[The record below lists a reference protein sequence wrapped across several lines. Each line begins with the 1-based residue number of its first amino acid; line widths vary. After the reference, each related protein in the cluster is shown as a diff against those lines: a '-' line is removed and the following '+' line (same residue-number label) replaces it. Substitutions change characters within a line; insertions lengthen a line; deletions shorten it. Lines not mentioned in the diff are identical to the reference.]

1 MTTGSETTAE
11 AQPMDTLGSMS
22 QDQFYDLWGAA
33 AQRAN
38 AMTAAGQEPRRH
50 HLVPRFYID
59 RWAVNERVRVVDL
72 VRNRY
77 AYETS
82 PSQAAIETDFYR
94 LEQADAHVSP
104 VFWEA
109 WLSEVEGKASATIAR
124 IDAEGMAGM
133 DEEGHHWLCLFLA
146 VQMTRSRSARFL
158 RRAMFVEQ
166 MARVM
171 EFGGPSQ
178 LAREL
183 SDGGREFTSEDLD
196 QLVADV
202 ERFRADPNQLP
213 FPREEDLEMSASTAT
228 HSAGILSTRHIALYR
243 TTRAIITCDE
253 PVVELH
259 EDMASPALLGGVW
272 GAPIF
277 AFPFSS
283 NTVLALYRK
292 DLDPPLEPGSTL
304 TALETADLNSAILAN
319 AYSFAIARAG
329 DPIAERLYLP
339 EAPVRVRSERYN
351 SADGAESLFR
361 FWTPRRWEGRRDAP
375 KRVVTRW
382 WPDEVP
388 PAPRPTVEEEAILES
403 WSRE

>member
-1 MTTGSETTAE
+1 
-11 AQPMDTLGSMS
+11 MDTLNRMS
-22 QDQFYDLWGAA
+22 SDQPYNLWEVA
-33 AQRAN
+33 AQRAD

-59 RWAVNERVRVVDL
+59 RWAVNARVRVVDL
-72 VRNRY
+72 VRDRN

-82 PSQAAIETDFYR
+82 PAQAAIETDFYR
-94 LEQADAHVSP
+94 LEQPGAHVSP

-109 WLSEVEGKASATIAR
+109 WLSEVEGKAAATIAR
-124 IDAEGMAGM
+124 IDVEGMAGM
-133 DEEGHHWLCLFLA
+133 DDDAHQWLCLFIA
-146 VQMTRSRSARFL
+146 VQMTRSRSARFQ

-171 EFGGPSQ
+171 ELGGPEH

-183 SDGGREFTSEDLD
+183 SDGGREFASEDLD
-196 QLVADV
+196 ELVADV
-202 ERFRADPNQLP
+202 ERFRADPTQLP

-228 HSAGILSTRHIALYR
+228 HIAGILTTRHIALYR
-243 TTRAIITCDE
+243 TNRAIITCDE

-259 EDMASPALLGGVW
+259 EDMASPALWGGVW

-277 AFPFSS
+277 TFPFSP
-283 NTVLALYRK
+283 NTVLALYRR

-304 TALETADLNSAILAN
+304 TSLETADLNSAILAN

-329 DPIAERLYLP
+329 DRIAERLYLP
-339 EAPVRVRSERYN
+339 EAPVRIRSARYD
-351 SADGAESLFR
+351 SADGQESLLR
-361 FWTPRRWEGRRDAP
+361 FWTARRWEGRRDAP

-388 PAPRPTVEEEAILES
+388 PAPRPTAEEEAIMES